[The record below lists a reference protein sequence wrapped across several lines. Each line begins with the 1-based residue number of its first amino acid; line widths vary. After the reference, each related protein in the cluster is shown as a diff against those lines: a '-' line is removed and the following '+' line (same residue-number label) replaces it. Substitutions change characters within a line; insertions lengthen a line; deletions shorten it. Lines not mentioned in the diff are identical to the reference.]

1 MKALVVHPGTQH
13 SFALAGQLE
22 RLGCL
27 SRFWTGFAYVPHSL
41 LGRGVEYLPPTVKRR
56 LMTRTL
62 HGLPAEKLRT
72 RPFID
77 LRALRR
83 LQTGYDEQAVMF
95 ERNLA
100 FQESIP
106 DEELS
111 QSDVVIGVD
120 TASWLL
126 AERASALGRPFILD
140 RTTGHPLA
148 FEHLLSDLQRRFP
161 QWIEKFQRRLP
172 QLRSAEEI
180 EHQRARWIAV
190 GSSFSRRTLVERGVP
205 TEKIVI
211 TPLGIDPSLF
221 RSVPRPTASR
231 PLRFVF
237 VGFLSAAKGVP
248 LLLEVWRS
256 LGKVDAELWLVGS
269 TRTHHASLIPKL
281 PGLRVVGRVPNREV
295 PGILCQCDV
304 LVLPSYF
311 EGFGAVLLEA
321 MAAGLPVIATD
332 STAAPDLIANGVE
345 GYVIPTGN
353 AEALT
358 VAMTRF
364 IASPEKVSLMSRA
377 ARRCAERY
385 SLDAYGERWM
395 DILRQ
400 AGDAQQALQSRAGA
414 DTKNAGPEPIHI
426 RVRPEKTK
434 VLLVHPGTQY
444 SFQLARQ
451 LERRGCLN
459 RFWTGMAYSPDTLL
473 GRYIQRL
480 PEGIK
485 RQLSNRRLEGVPS
498 ERICIRPFGEWRA
511 LHRLRAGHGDQKVMF
526 ERNAAFQRLIPGKE
540 IANSSAVIGFD
551 TSSWLLAEKTVALGR
566 QFILDQSAGHPLS
579 IQMLMPR
586 LREEF
591 PEWAED
597 FSPRLPELL
606 RAEELEHRAAT
617 WIVVASSFS
626 RRTLIENGVPAEKIV
641 LNPYGVDLAAFVPV
655 PRPEPSRPLRFVF
668 VGSFSAG
675 KGVPLLLQAW
685 RSLKATGA
693 ELWLAGPHSK
703 RHERLISKL
712 PGLRVV
718 GKVPHRELPA
728 LLRQCDVLVL
738 PSYFEGFGLVLL
750 EALAAG
756 MPIIA
761 SDATAAPDLIT
772 AGVEGYLVPVGD
784 VDALR
789 EAMKRFVDSPK
800 DLAPMTQ
807 AARLCAER
815 YSWDAYGDRWVG
827 LLHQVA

>member
-1 MKALVVHPGTQH
+1 M
-13 SFALAGQLE
+13 S
-22 RLGCL
+22 
-27 SRFWTGFAYVPHSL
+27 S
-41 LGRGVEYLPPTVKRR
+41 RR
-56 LMTRTL
+56 LAIQRFL
-62 HGLPAEKLRT
+62 DSREGLGPISE
-72 RPFID
+72 
-77 LRALRR
+77 
-83 LQTGYDEQAVMF
+83 
-95 ERNLA
+95 
-100 FQESIP
+100 
-106 DEELS
+106 
-111 QSDVVIGVD
+111 
-120 TASWLL
+120 
-126 AERASALGRPFILD
+126 
-140 RTTGHPLA
+140 
-148 FEHLLSDLQRRFP
+148 
-161 QWIEKFQRRLP
+161 
-172 QLRSAEEI
+172 
-180 EHQRARWIAV
+180 
-190 GSSFSRRTLVERGVP
+190 
-205 TEKIVI
+205 
-211 TPLGIDPSLF
+211 
-221 RSVPRPTASR
+221 
-231 PLRFVF
+231 
-237 VGFLSAAKGVP
+237 
-248 LLLEVWRS
+248 
-256 LGKVDAELWLVGS
+256 
-269 TRTHHASLIPKL
+269 
-281 PGLRVVGRVPNREV
+281 
-295 PGILCQCDV
+295 
-304 LVLPSYF
+304 
-311 EGFGAVLLEA
+311 
-321 MAAGLPVIATD
+321 
-332 STAAPDLIANGVE
+332 
-345 GYVIPTGN
+345 
-353 AEALT
+353 
-358 VAMTRF
+358 
-364 IASPEKVSLMSRA
+364 A
-377 ARRCAERY
+377 ARICAERH
-385 SLDAYGERWM
+385 SWDDFGDRWTEIFRQECEQPRPRGQASG
-395 DILRQ
+395 DIK
-400 AGDAQQALQSRAGA
+400 GI
-414 DTKNAGPEPIHI
+414 EPQ
-426 RVRPEKTK
+426 VRLNTRRTNEPK

-444 SFQLARQ
+444 SFRLAQQ
-451 LERRGCLN
+451 LERHGCLA
-459 RFWTGMAYSPDTLL
+459 RFWTGIAYVPDTPL
-473 GRYIQRL
+473 GRCIHYLPQRFT
-480 PEGIK
+480 

-498 ERICIRPFGEWRA
+498 ERIRIRPLGELRA
-511 LHRLRAGHGDQKVMF
+511 LRRLRAGHDDQKVMF

-566 QFILDQSAGHPLS
+566 RFILDQSAGHPLS

-606 RAEELEHRAAT
+606 HVEELEHQAAT

-626 RRTLIENGVPAEKIV
+626 RRTLIENGVPAKKIV
-641 LNPYGVDLAAFVPV
+641 LNPYGVDLAAFAPV

-703 RHERLISKL
+703 RHVRLIPEL

-800 DLAPMTQ
+800 DLGSMTQ

-815 YSWDAYGDRWVG
+815 YSWDAYGNRWVE